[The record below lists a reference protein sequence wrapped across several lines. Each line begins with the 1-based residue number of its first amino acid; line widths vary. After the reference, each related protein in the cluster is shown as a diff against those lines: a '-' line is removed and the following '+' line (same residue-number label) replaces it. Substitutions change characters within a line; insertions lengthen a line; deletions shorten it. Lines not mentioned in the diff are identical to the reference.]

1 MLFACLKAFLSL
13 VSLLL
18 HRAASPFRL
27 LCARLLSSSRQNF
40 DCRNALP
47 SHQNSSGGGA
57 NGLFSMN
64 TTGMASPGPFISLA
78 FQQNMS
84 IASLP
89 QPTPPDSPAPPMA
102 PFAQR
107 SISCDSSF
115 SAPPSVWLH
124 NLTEKESA
132 FYRTNKHVKPPFSY
146 ADLICM
152 AMRDLRK
159 SKITLSDIYS
169 WIQDN
174 FVFYQNADQS
184 WQVSFS
190 LLKLRVHV
198 LLFFNRF
205 PLCYK
210 NQSETKLG
218 F

>member
-1 MLFACLKAFLSL
+1 MFVLHAFYRKVLFLFFVVVFTRYIT
-13 VSLLL
+13 VS
-18 HRAASPFRL
+18 FRL
-27 LCARLLSSSRQNF
+27 FCARLLSSFRQNF

-47 SHQNSSGGGA
+47 SHQSSSGGGA
-57 NGLFSMN
+57 NGPFSM
-64 TTGMASPGPFISLA
+64 TAGGMASPGSFMSLA

-89 QPTPPDSPAPPMA
+89 QPTPPDSPAPLMA

-115 SAPPSVWLH
+115 SAPPLLGLH
-124 NLTEKESA
+124 TLTEKESA
-132 FYRTNKHVKPPFSY
+132 FYRTNKHVKPPYSY

-184 WQVSFS
+184 WQVSF
-190 LLKLRVHV
+190 
-198 LLFFNRF
+198 
-205 PLCYK
+205 CCCCCC
-210 NQSETKLG
+210 
-218 F
+218 